1 MEHVSLPHIFGGLFL
16 PIELFQKTLVIL
28 LLTNSGYCA
37 SSCSCDC
44 DSGSKLGS
52 SCFYKRFYTREMQA
66 CAKPSSER
74 SGLVLTTCVCVCAH
88 LCPTLLC
95 SQPGSAVHGSQ
106 FPFPMSG
113 DLPYPGIEPV
123 SLASSALV
131 GQFFTTVPPGKPS
144 F

>member
-1 MEHVSLPHIFGGLFL
+1 MEHVPLPHIFGGLFL
-16 PIELFQKTLVIL
+16 PIELIQKTLVIL

-74 SGLVLTTCVCVCAH
+74 SGLVLTTCVCVCVLICVQPFCVASQAPLSMGVSFHFLCQGIFPTQELNLCLLH
-88 LCPTLLC
+88 LL
-95 SQPGSAVHGSQ
+95 HW
-106 FPFPMSG
+106 
-113 DLPYPGIEPV
+113 
-123 SLASSALV
+123 
-131 GQFFTTVPPGKPS
+131 
-144 F
+144 